1 MPRAGSGRLAALGQ
15 VGQGACALIDSPEN
29 TMPQDPQ
36 QDLKIALERM
46 GLLRP
51 GEAFSAETLAGGVSS
66 DILRIDLPV
75 RSPGVSPGLSFCFK
89 RALAKLKVAADWRAP
104 VERNHAEVEWMRVAA
119 ELAPGSVP
127 RILGEDAQAGAFAME
142 YLAPAAHPV
151 WKNELRDG
159 NIRIETAAAVARII
173 AAIHAGTARRAD
185 IAQRFT
191 NDHIFHP
198 IRLEPY
204 LLATAAHYPDC
215 AARLYELAETTE
227 RTKLALVHGDLSP
240 KNILVPS
247 RGPILLDAECAWYG
261 DPAFDLA
268 FCLNHMLLKCL
279 WRPQWRERYL
289 ACYDALAATY
299 LERVSWEPRLA
310 IEARVAHLLPGLF
323 LGRVDGKSPAEY
335 LADEKDK
342 DRVRRVARSFLLRP
356 TERLAA
362 LRDAWN
368 AELKG
373 I

>member
-1 MPRAGSGRLAALGQ
+1 
-15 VGQGACALIDSPEN
+15 
-29 TMPQDPQ
+29 
-36 QDLKIALERM
+36 M
-46 GLLRP
+46 GLLHP
-51 GEAFSAETLAGGVSS
+51 GETYSVETLPGGVSS
-66 DILRIDLPV
+66 DILHITLPA
-75 RSPGVSPGLSFCFK
+75 RSPTLSFCFK

-104 VERNHAEVEWMRVAA
+104 VERNHAEVEWMRLA
-119 ELAPGSVP
+119 EALAPGSVP

-142 YLAPAAHPV
+142 YLAPEAHPV

-159 NIRIETAAAVARII
+159 NIHTETAAAVARII
-173 AAIHAGTARRAD
+173 STIHAGTACRAD
-185 IAQRFT
+185 IAQRFA

-204 LLATAAHYPDC
+204 LLATAARHSDC
-215 AARLYELAETTE
+215 AARLRELAETTA

-240 KNILVPS
+240 KNILVAA

-279 WRPQWRERYL
+279 WRPQWRERYF
-289 ACYDALAATY
+289 ACYDALASHY
-299 LERVSWEPRLA
+299 LERVNWEPPAA

-335 LADEKDK
+335 LSAEKDK
-342 DRVRRVARSFLLRP
+342 ERVRRVARRFLLQP
-356 TERLAA
+356 TERLAV

-368 AELKG
+368 TELQG
-373 I
+373 A

>member
-1 MPRAGSGRLAALGQ
+1 
-15 VGQGACALIDSPEN
+15 
-29 TMPQDPQ
+29 MPQDPQ
-36 QDLKIALERM
+36 QDLRIALERM

-66 DILRIDLPV
+66 DILRIDLPA
-75 RSPGVSPGLSFCFK
+75 RSPGLSPGLSFCFK

-104 VERNHAEVEWMRVAA
+104 VERNHAEVEWLRVAEA
-119 ELAPGSVP
+119 LAPGSVP

-173 AAIHAGTARRAD
+173 AAIHAGTALRAD
-185 IAQRFT
+185 IAQRFA

-204 LLATAAHYPDC
+204 LLATAAHHPDC
-215 AARLYELAETTE
+215 AARLYELAETTA

-240 KNILVPS
+240 KNILVPA

-289 ACYDALAATY
+289 ACYDALASTY
-299 LERVSWEPRLA
+299 LARVSWEPRAA

-335 LADEKDK
+335 LAGEKDK
-342 DRVRRVARSFLLRP
+342 ERVRRVARSFLLRP
-356 TERLAA
+356 AERLAA
-362 LRDAWN
+362 LRNAWN
-368 AELKG
+368 TELMG